1 MHLWG
6 VRRKVA
12 RQHHVPLPHVAMGH
26 VLTSI
31 QDPIMENSGTAVA
44 IDILDSDLDYPNT
57 ALLLQTV

>member
-1 MHLWG
+1 
-6 VRRKVA
+6 
-12 RQHHVPLPHVAMGH
+12 MGH

-57 ALLLQTV
+57 ALLLQTVCMFE

>member
-6 VRRKVA
+6 IRRKVA
-12 RQHHVPLPHVAMGH
+12 RQHHGLGH